1 MKNSKSYEIKS
12 HKNEEIKSYFVMTA
26 FSLSADWSTCSSQQ
40 QQLFP
45 IWLMSRDVWPFV
57 SRASWRPESEA
68 SLLLFIQELIIKLVY
83 NRLNLGG
90 CLFVCVCPSEV
101 FYFRQVEQK
110 ARDTKWTVRFPLF
123 HIHCLFLSCVSL
135 FLTSLSWIFVLCLCF
150 FTLTQVKN
158 PPNNLIFPTN
168 VSEVNQNRR
177 KVKA

>member
-1 MKNSKSYEIKS
+1 MKNSKRYEIKS

-90 CLFVCVCPSEV
+90 CLFVCVRPSEV

-123 HIHCLFLSCVSL
+123 HIHCLFLSCVTFVNITQLNICVMSM
-135 FLTSLSWIFVLCLCF
+135 FFHSYTSEKS
-150 FTLTQVKN
+150 
-158 PPNNLIFPTN
+158 
-168 VSEVNQNRR
+168 S
-177 KVKA
+177 

>member
-1 MKNSKSYEIKS
+1 MKNSKRYEIKS

-68 SLLLFIQELIIKLVY
+68 SLLLFIQELIVKLVY

-90 CLFVCVCPSEV
+90 CLFVCVRPSEV
-101 FYFRQVEQK
+101 FYFWQVEQK

-123 HIHCLFLSCVSL
+123 HIHCLFLSCVTFVNITQLNICVMSM
-135 FLTSLSWIFVLCLCF
+135 FFHSYTSEKS
-150 FTLTQVKN
+150 
-158 PPNNLIFPTN
+158 
-168 VSEVNQNRR
+168 S
-177 KVKA
+177 

>member
-1 MKNSKSYEIKS
+1 MKNSKRYEIKS
-12 HKNEEIKSYFVMTA
+12 HNNEEIKSYFVMTA

-68 SLLLFIQELIIKLVY
+68 SLLLFIQELIVKLVY

-90 CLFVCVCPSEV
+90 CLFVCVRPSEV

-123 HIHCLFLSCVSL
+123 HIHCLFLSCVTFVNITQLNICVMSM
-135 FLTSLSWIFVLCLCF
+135 FFHSYTSEKS
-150 FTLTQVKN
+150 
-158 PPNNLIFPTN
+158 
-168 VSEVNQNRR
+168 S
-177 KVKA
+177 

>member
-1 MKNSKSYEIKS
+1 MKNSKSHEIKS

-68 SLLLFIQELIIKLVY
+68 SLLLFIQELIVKLVY

-90 CLFVCVCPSEV
+90 CLFVCVRPSEV

-123 HIHCLFLSCVSL
+123 HIHCLFLSCVTFVNITQLNICVMSM
-135 FLTSLSWIFVLCLCF
+135 FFHSYTSEKS
-150 FTLTQVKN
+150 
-158 PPNNLIFPTN
+158 
-168 VSEVNQNRR
+168 S
-177 KVKA
+177 

>member
-1 MKNSKSYEIKS
+1 MKNSKRYEIKS
-12 HKNEEIKSYFVMTA
+12 HNNEEIKSYFLMTA

-68 SLLLFIQELIIKLVY
+68 SLLLFIQELIVKLVY

-90 CLFVCVCPSEV
+90 CLFVCVRPSEV

-123 HIHCLFLSCVSL
+123 HIHCLFLSCVTFVNITQLNICVMSM
-135 FLTSLSWIFVLCLCF
+135 FFHSYTSEKS
-150 FTLTQVKN
+150 
-158 PPNNLIFPTN
+158 
-168 VSEVNQNRR
+168 S
-177 KVKA
+177 

>member
-12 HKNEEIKSYFVMTA
+12 HNNEEIKSYFVMTA

-68 SLLLFIQELIIKLVY
+68 SLLLFIQELIVKLVY

-90 CLFVCVCPSEV
+90 CLFVCVRPSEV
-101 FYFRQVEQK
+101 FYFWQVEQK

-123 HIHCLFLSCVSL
+123 HIHCLFLSCVTFVNITQLNICVMSM
-135 FLTSLSWIFVLCLCF
+135 FFHSYTSEKS
-150 FTLTQVKN
+150 
-158 PPNNLIFPTN
+158 
-168 VSEVNQNRR
+168 S
-177 KVKA
+177 

>member
-12 HKNEEIKSYFVMTA
+12 HKNEEIKSYFLMTA

-123 HIHCLFLSCVSL
+123 HIHCLFLSCVTFVNITQLNICVMSM
-135 FLTSLSWIFVLCLCF
+135 FFHSYTSEKS
-150 FTLTQVKN
+150 
-158 PPNNLIFPTN
+158 
-168 VSEVNQNRR
+168 S
-177 KVKA
+177 

>member
-1 MKNSKSYEIKS
+1 MKNSKRYEIKS

-68 SLLLFIQELIIKLVY
+68 SLLLFIQELIVKLVY

-90 CLFVCVCPSEV
+90 CLFVCVRPSEV
-101 FYFRQVEQK
+101 FYFWQVEQK

-123 HIHCLFLSCVSL
+123 HIHLLFLSCVSL
-135 FLTSLSWIFVLCLCF
+135 LLTSHSWVFVMFMF
-150 FTLTQVKN
+150 FHSYT
-158 PPNNLIFPTN
+158 
-168 VSEVNQNRR
+168 SE
-177 KVKA
+177 KSS

>member
-1 MKNSKSYEIKS
+1 MKNSKRYEIKS

-68 SLLLFIQELIIKLVY
+68 SLLLFIQELIVKLVY

-90 CLFVCVCPSEV
+90 CLFVCVRPSEV

-123 HIHCLFLSCVSL
+123 HIHCLFLSCVTFVNITQLNICVMSM
-135 FLTSLSWIFVLCLCF
+135 FFHSYTSEKS
-150 FTLTQVKN
+150 
-158 PPNNLIFPTN
+158 
-168 VSEVNQNRR
+168 S
-177 KVKA
+177 

>member
-1 MKNSKSYEIKS
+1 MKNSKRYEIKS

-57 SRASWRPESEA
+57 SRVSWRPESEA

-90 CLFVCVCPSEV
+90 CLFVCVRPSEV

-123 HIHCLFLSCVSL
+123 HIHCLFLSCVTFVNITQLNICVMSM
-135 FLTSLSWIFVLCLCF
+135 FFHSYTSEKS
-150 FTLTQVKN
+150 
-158 PPNNLIFPTN
+158 
-168 VSEVNQNRR
+168 S
-177 KVKA
+177 

>member
-1 MKNSKSYEIKS
+1 MKNSKRYEIKS

-57 SRASWRPESEA
+57 SRVSWRPESEA
-68 SLLLFIQELIIKLVY
+68 SLLLFIQELIVKLVY

-90 CLFVCVCPSEV
+90 CLFVCVRPSEV
-101 FYFRQVEQK
+101 FYFWQVEQK

-123 HIHCLFLSCVSL
+123 HIHCLFLSCVTFVNITQLNICVMSM
-135 FLTSLSWIFVLCLCF
+135 FFHSYTSEKS
-150 FTLTQVKN
+150 
-158 PPNNLIFPTN
+158 
-168 VSEVNQNRR
+168 S
-177 KVKA
+177 

>member
-1 MKNSKSYEIKS
+1 MKNSKRYEIKS

-68 SLLLFIQELIIKLVY
+68 SLLLFIQELIVKLVY
-83 NRLNLGG
+83 NHLNLGG
-90 CLFVCVCPSEV
+90 CLFVCVRPSEV

-123 HIHCLFLSCVSL
+123 HIHCLFLSCVTFVNITQLNICVMSM
-135 FLTSLSWIFVLCLCF
+135 FFHSYTSEKS
-150 FTLTQVKN
+150 
-158 PPNNLIFPTN
+158 
-168 VSEVNQNRR
+168 S
-177 KVKA
+177 